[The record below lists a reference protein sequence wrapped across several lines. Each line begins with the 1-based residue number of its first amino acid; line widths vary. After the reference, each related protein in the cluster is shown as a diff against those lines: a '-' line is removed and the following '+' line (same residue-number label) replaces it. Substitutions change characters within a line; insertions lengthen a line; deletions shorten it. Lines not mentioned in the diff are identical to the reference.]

1 MPELPEVQT
10 VVTSLKPRLRG
21 RKILRV
27 RLLRADIVTP
37 LGVDF
42 AGLLLNRCVA
52 EISRRA
58 KRIIFR
64 FDNDHSLYFHLGM
77 TGRLTIEAADAPV
90 MPHTHLLVD
99 FDDGQQLRFR
109 DPRRFGGIWWLGAA
123 SAADDDKLG
132 PEPLELKA
140 SELAARLSKTRRAI
154 KTALLDQSLVAGI
167 GNIYADEAL
176 YAARIHPLVPASKLT
191 VAQVKALCA
200 AIKRTLNKALH
211 HKGSTLRDY
220 RDADGNEGEFQKLH
234 RVYDREGK
242 PCARCGTLI
251 VRQVIGGRSAHFC
264 PVCQVMG

>member
-1 MPELPEVQT
+1 
-10 VVTSLKPRLRG
+10 
-21 RKILRV
+21 V

-200 AIKRTLNKALH
+200 AIKRTLDKALH
-211 HKGSTLRDY
+211 DKGRTLREY
-220 RDADGNEGEFQKLH
+220 RDADGNEGEFRKLH